1 MKRLHLLRPGS
12 FRDAN
17 GQDVT
22 FSGADLAAIAA
33 GYDPAVS
40 EAPIVIG
47 HPAHD
52 APAYGWIKSLKADG
66 DGLYATPHQVAPQ
79 FADDVAEGRYK
90 KISVALYGPDHP
102 NNPNPGAWS
111 LRHVGFLG
119 AQPPAVKGLQP
130 VQFAEDDVPDLT
142 AEIALAE
149 SAIGAGALGAI
160 ARVLKRLREHLIDK
174 HDIRTANAAIGEY
187 EIADIEADAARLR
200 KADSDAARATLN
212 EQPPP
217 EPAPGPQNNEEITM
231 SETDKS
237 QAVALAERAAELE
250 RRETALAEGEAK
262 LAQDVQRRA
271 VQEASAFTEQLVQE
285 GKVLPRDQGALASV
299 LTLLPDSATVEFAE
313 GDSGGVKPGPAR
325 TFLRQFLTRLPA
337 QVEYAEVS
345 AAETS
350 RPGAAKSIAPAGY
363 GVDPSG
369 AELHRRAVALSES
382 QGIDYDEALDRLGR
396 GEAA

>member
-1 MKRLHLLRPGS
+1 MKRLHLLRPGT

-33 GYDPAVS
+33 GYDPGVS
-40 EAPIVIG
+40 EAPVVIG
-47 HPAHD
+47 HPTHD
-52 APAYGWIKSLKADG
+52 APAWGWIKSLEADG

-79 FADDVAEGRYK
+79 FAEAVSAGRYK

-119 AQPPAVKGLQP
+119 AQPPAVKGLQA

-149 SAIGAGALGAI
+149 SAISAGALGAI
-160 ARVLKRLREHLIDK
+160 ARVFKRLREHLIDK
-174 HDIRTANAAIGEY
+174 HDIRTANAAIDEY

-200 KADSDAARATLN
+200 KADSDATLN
-212 EQPPP
+212 EQPPLKS
-217 EPAPGPQNNEEITM
+217 APGPQSNEEMTM
-231 SETDKS
+231 PETDKS

-250 RRETALAEGEAK
+250 RREAALAEGEAQ
-262 LAQDVQRRA
+262 LAQAVQRQA
-271 VQEASAFTEQLVQE
+271 AQEASAFTEQLVQE
-285 GKVLPRDQGALASV
+285 GRVLPRDQGALASV
-299 LTLLPDSATVEFAE
+299 LTLLPDGATVEFGE
-313 GDSGGVKPGPAR
+313 GDSGGVKPGPVR